1 LSDIYFSIKFRK
13 KNENSKKNFV
23 SLNMLGNY
31 KKVVEFTEGSKRIK
45 CPQEPSQM
53 SNEKATFLLKMMLSE
68 IVEIFEVFSETPEEA
83 QLKLQNLI
91 SKELDFSFQ
100 YYVSEE
106 LVLHKFLP
114 SEKECVDLIE
124 NYLFLLFKFASTFS
138 EDPQLTL
145 LDCLGVDA
153 HAQIKK
159 MDEEDKIIE
168 IFDGLVDAMYYALNV
183 CSLFGI
189 DLDFY
194 DRDPRNNIIW
204 DRQMCLKKIEN
215 EENIAVKQGLILYN
229 CWTISVNFSKKYG
242 IDLFLLFNAVHD
254 ANMDKR
260 DPVTKQ
266 FIIRES
272 DGKVLKRE
280 GWVEAD
286 LKFLLFGNNQ
296 VTA

>member
-1 LSDIYFSIKFRK
+1 
-13 KNENSKKNFV
+13 
-23 SLNMLGNY
+23 MLGNY
-31 KKVVEFTEGSKRIK
+31 KKVVEFTEGSKRITVPK
-45 CPQEPSQM
+45 EPSQM
-53 SNEKATFLLKMMLSE
+53 SNEKASFLLKMMLSE

-83 QLKLQNLI
+83 QLKLRNLI
-91 SKELDFSFQ
+91 SKEFILNLTKNNELIL
-100 YYVSEE
+100 SE
-106 LVLHKFLP
+106 KTLP
-114 SEKECVDLIE
+114 SETECVNLIK

-145 LDCLGVDA
+145 LDCLGVDV
-153 HAQIKK
+153 HTQIKK
-159 MDEEDKIIE
+159 MDEQDKIIE

-189 DLDFY
+189 DLDIY
-194 DRDPRNNIIW
+194 DQDSGNNILW
-204 DRQMCLKKIEN
+204 DKNVCLEKIER
-215 EENIAVKQGLILYN
+215 EENIAIKQGLILYN

-242 IDLFLLFNAVHD
+242 IDLFLMFDAVHD

-286 LKFLLFGNNQ
+286 LKSLLFSNKM
-296 VTA
+296 